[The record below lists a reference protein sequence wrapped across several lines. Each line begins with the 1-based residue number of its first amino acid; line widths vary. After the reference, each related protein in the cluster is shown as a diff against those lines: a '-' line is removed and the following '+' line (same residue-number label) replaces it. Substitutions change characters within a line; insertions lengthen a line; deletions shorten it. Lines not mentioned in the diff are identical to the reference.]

1 MIRAAAIGVLIS
13 AFVLGC
19 ADEDGTMDA
28 SATDSIAV
36 GAGIE
41 GASGDGAQDE
51 VKMRDPFDD
60 FGLRINDVSATD
72 RQTPV
77 WLVNQ
82 SAQRLI
88 VTAWGGTE
96 NVVVDTVGASDSTFV
111 RINTRAL
118 TLELSARTSNGVPM
132 GTVALPMDSRPKRA
146 AFPH

>member
-1 MIRAAAIGVLIS
+1 VIRAAVIGVLIS
-13 AFVLGC
+13 AFGLGC
-19 ADEDGTMDA
+19 AAEDGTMDA

-36 GAGIE
+36 GA
-41 GASGDGAQDE
+41 SGDGRQDK
-51 VKMRDPFDD
+51 VKTQDPFDD
-60 FGLRINDVSATD
+60 FGLRTNDVAATD
-72 RQTPV
+72 RETPV

-118 TLELSARTSNGVPM
+118 TLELSARTPNGVPM
-132 GTVALPMDSRPKRA
+132 GTVSLPMDSRPKRA

>member
-1 MIRAAAIGVLIS
+1 MIRAAVIGVLIS
-13 AFVLGC
+13 AFALGC
-19 ADEDGTMDA
+19 AAEDGTMDA
-28 SATDSIAV
+28 SATDATIV

-41 GASGDGAQDE
+41 EASADGAQDE
-51 VKMRDPFDD
+51 VTTQDPFDD
-60 FGLRINDVSATD
+60 FGLRTNDVAATD
-72 RQTPV
+72 QETPV

-118 TLELSARTSNGVPM
+118 TLELSARTPNGVPM
-132 GTVALPMDSRPKRA
+132 GTVSLPMDSRPKRA